1 MAIHDGPTSAG
12 TGYTPTQRGLQDR
25 FDTRRIA
32 DRIDGLLVHDRFT
45 DEDRAFLEARDMVF
59 LATVDAAGRPTCSY
73 KGGDPGFVRVLD
85 DRTLALPSYDGN
97 GMFLSLGNLLVRPE
111 VGLLFV
117 DFEQARRMR
126 VHGTA
131 EVAVEDPL
139 LATWPGA
146 QAVIRVTARQVFPNC
161 GRYVHRYAL
170 VERSAFVPRPH
181 RVVPVP
187 SWKRDDWALDAL
199 PAGDPAREPG
209 DRPVCWR

>member
-1 MAIHDGPTSAG
+1 M
-12 TGYTPTQRGLQDR
+12 
-25 FDTRRIA
+25 A
-32 DRIDGLLVHDRFT
+32 DRIEQLVCKTEF
-45 DEDRAFLEARDMVF
+45 DEASKGFIEALDMFF
-59 LATVDAAGRPTCSY
+59 LATVDHQGRPTVSY
-73 KGGDPGFVRVLD
+73 KGGDPGFVKVVD
-85 DRTLALPSYDGN
+85 STTLVFPSYDGN